1 MNDSQ
6 ASPGEQS
13 TIELVAFLFQI
24 ARSHQHRSLESL
36 LGEAKE
42 IYPDVTD
49 DQWDRATVELAHTLH
64 KNDYMGFA
72 TDYRLQGKPRHKAS
86 NTSDGPS
93 T

>member
-1 MNDSQ
+1 MSDPQ

-24 ARSHQHRSLESL
+24 ARSHQHRSLEAL
-36 LGEAKE
+36 LNDAKE
-42 IYPDVTD
+42 LQPDVTD
-49 DQWDRATVELAHTLH
+49 EQWDRALVDLAHTLH
-64 KNDYMGFA
+64 KSDYMGFA